1 MKIDGNLIQKVNESK
16 FLGVIIDRDLSWR
29 GHIANVR
36 SRLSQT
42 TGIIGRARGFM
53 DGAQLLL
60 LYNTMVLPYLQYC
73 LINWGNFEGDR
84 NKGLRDGLL
93 ALQKTFVRI
102 ITGSHRLSHAD
113 PLFAKL
119 GILKV
124 ADLYSHSVRIFSFK
138 LHKNMLP
145 SGVSSMFK
153 EKDHTHNTRGASSS
167 PYVIHS
173 DCRSIKS
180 IAPRIWIQ
188 LDQLDRKRKPDQKL
202 RTSPS
207 IASFKERSKGDLLGS
222 YEVCRVRAC
231 LSCAVSAPAL
241 AGSV

>member
-1 MKIDGNLIQKVNESK
+1 MN
-16 FLGVIIDRDLSWR
+16 
-29 GHIANVR
+29 
-36 SRLSQT
+36 
-42 TGIIGRARGFM
+42 
-53 DGAQLLL
+53 GAQLLL

-73 LINWGNFEGDR
+73 LINWGNFEGDK

-124 ADLYSHSVRIFSFK
+124 TDLYSHSVRIFSFK
-138 LHKNMLP
+138 LHKKMLP
-145 SGVSSMFK
+145 SGVSFIFK

-173 DCRSIKS
+173 DNRSLKS
-180 IAPRIWIQ
+180 IAPRVWIQ
-188 LDQLDRKRKPDQKL
+188 LDQLDRKLKPDQKL
-202 RTSPS
+202 KTSPS
-207 IASFKERSKGDLLGS
+207 IASFKERSKRDLLGS
-222 YEVCRVRAC
+222 YGVCRVRGC
-231 LSCAVSAPAL
+231 LSCAVSAPVSSL
-241 AGSV
+241 V